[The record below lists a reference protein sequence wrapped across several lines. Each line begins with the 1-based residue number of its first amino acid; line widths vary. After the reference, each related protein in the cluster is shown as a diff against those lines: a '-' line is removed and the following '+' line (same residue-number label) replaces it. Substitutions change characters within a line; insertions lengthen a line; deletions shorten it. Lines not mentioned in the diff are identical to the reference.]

1 MFYHI
6 ILVVVYLPPKGTLN
20 SESLWQ
26 KQRRKLL
33 SVAIRS
39 SVDALNH
46 FSFIKCIRLSIYA
59 SHCYPDLKFFW

>member
-26 KQRRKLL
+26 KQRKKLL
-33 SVAIRS
+33 SVTIRS
-39 SVDALNH
+39 SVDARARAHTRPPTPHPLTLRMQK
-46 FSFIKCIRLSIYA
+46 SLS
-59 SHCYPDLKFFW
+59 W